1 MTINPITMQ
10 DTLNERG
17 RFETT
22 TSPRFTNIRTQD
34 VMNQLQ
40 TLGWEPSSSRL
51 VRSQS
56 PERRPFAKHLVSLA
70 RVGEEK
76 TLGEVLPRI
85 NLRNANDGTASF
97 ELFAGYYRL
106 VCLNGLMVGSEY
118 ASIRIRHS
126 LSFEKLGDAL
136 GNAVALTE
144 SALAKSAGVIKEWQ
158 SVTLSTA
165 QIENL
170 AGFAVGLRWGDYF
183 GGQNPLPKDNQRLEE
198 AGAGVEFM
206 REEYTRRVEE
216 IVKVRRSEDA
226 SPSLWH
232 VFNRIQENVIRGGYN
247 VQMPRR
253 TTQGV
258 DIRPRKMRTINSIA
272 QSIAINRKLWDG
284 AEAIHRGEVLP
295 VGNWKAPALLS

>member
-1 MTINPITMQ
+1 
-10 DTLNERG
+10 
-17 RFETT
+17 
-22 TSPRFTNIRTQD
+22 
-34 VMNQLQ
+34 
-40 TLGWEPSSSRL
+40 
-51 VRSQS
+51 
-56 PERRPFAKHLVSLA
+56 
-70 RVGEEK
+70 
-76 TLGEVLPRI
+76 
-85 NLRNANDGTASF
+85 
-97 ELFAGYYRL
+97 
-106 VCLNGLMVGSEY
+106 MVGSEY

-126 LSFEKLGDAL
+126 LSIEKLGDAL

-158 SVTLSTA
+158 AVTLSTA

-183 GGQNPLPKDNQRLEE
+183 GGNNFSQVSQRLEE

-284 AEAIHRGEVLP
+284 AEAIQRGDVLP
-295 VGNWKAPALLS
+295 VGNWQTQKEGENPFPALLS